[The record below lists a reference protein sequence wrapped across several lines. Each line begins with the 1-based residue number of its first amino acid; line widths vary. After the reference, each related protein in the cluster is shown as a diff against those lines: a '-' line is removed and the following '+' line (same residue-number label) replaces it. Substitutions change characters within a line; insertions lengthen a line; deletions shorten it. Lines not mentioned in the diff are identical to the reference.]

1 MPGRGAS
8 PAAGKAVHRVVGD
21 VQVAVE
27 AVEGHDRRGRN
38 GGEGGKGGS
47 EQQEESGEVFHGP
60 VNAVGSRGQM
70 GPESEP
76 QGKRCLGDRG
86 RRAPGR
92 FASNRH
98 GWAAAPPWKPT
109 LR

>member
-1 MPGRGAS
+1 
-8 PAAGKAVHRVVGD
+8 
-21 VQVAVE
+21 
-27 AVEGHDRRGRN
+27 
-38 GGEGGKGGS
+38 
-47 EQQEESGEVFHGP
+47 
-60 VNAVGSRGQM
+60 M

-109 LR
+109 LRWPPGIALGCWRQWRG